1 MKEVDEVVIRSGIMK
16 QIIGKVLG
24 NLLRSKL
31 KAGEVSVSVNEL
43 AAKNVGNAAQVH
55 LDIDI
60 YANDIQEL
68 LNKLLKL

>member
-1 MKEVDEVVIRSGIMK
+1 MKEVDEVVIRSGFMK

-24 NLLRSKL
+24 NLIRSKL
-31 KAGEVSVSVNEL
+31 QAGDISVSVNEL
-43 AAKNVGNAAQVH
+43 TAKNAGNAAQMH

-68 LNKLLKL
+68 LSKLLKL

>member
-1 MKEVDEVVIRSGIMK
+1 MKEVDEVVIRSGFMK

-24 NLLRSKL
+24 NLIRSKL
-31 KAGEVSVSVNEL
+31 QAGDISVSVNEL
-43 AAKNVGNAAQVH
+43 TAKNAENAAQVH

-68 LNKLLKL
+68 LSKLLKL